1 MGFLSLRACGSL
13 ACSVCSGTLE
23 HPSLADLLLVW
34 LGDFTPAKPQI
45 VTNML
50 ARLLNAG
57 YPLLAFHIPM
67 LTKGTS
73 LCLQTIVLFEKPLS

>member
-1 MGFLSLRACGSL
+1 MVRH
-13 ACSVCSGTLE
+13 LE
-23 HPSLADLLLVW
+23 HPSLAGLLLVW